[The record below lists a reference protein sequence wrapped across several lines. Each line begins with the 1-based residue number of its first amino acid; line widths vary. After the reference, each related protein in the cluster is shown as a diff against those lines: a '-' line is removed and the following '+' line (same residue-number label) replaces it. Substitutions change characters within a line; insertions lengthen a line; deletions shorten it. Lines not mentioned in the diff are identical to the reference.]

1 MAEVKKTPPRIADGF
16 PGERLTI
23 LPAEVIHRAR
33 ELPVCRDLCVT
44 HTGRFDRVRGHFV
57 DRPHGRPEY
66 VLIVC
71 LAGKGR
77 VKLASHSHH
86 LSRGHG
92 IVLPP
97 RLAHGYVADARDP
110 WSLFWFHFTGR
121 RAEDYVTALE
131 LDPAHPRFWVQDIE
145 QLGDAFEECFS
156 WVLGGYTDA
165 DLLGLST
172 SFSRLLGRCRTLQRS
187 ASLRLR
193 RTEDRVLRTLQF
205 MRQNLHRTLTL
216 KEIARH
222 ASLSVPHFGAMFRRQ
237 LNCPPLEMHIRLRMQ
252 RACELL
258 EGSDHN
264 VGEIGAALGYA
275 DPLYFSRIF
284 RQKIGKSPT
293 QYRQDKVSAVGGG
306 AEKSTKP

>member
-1 MAEVKKTPPRIADGF
+1 MTIKAARIADGF

-23 LPAEVIHRAR
+23 LPEAVVRRAR
-33 ELPVCRDLCVT
+33 DRPVCRDLCVT
-44 HTGRFDRVRGHFV
+44 HTGRFDRVQGHFV
-57 DRPHGRPEY
+57 DRPHGRPEH

-77 VKLASHSHH
+77 VKLESHSHH

-97 RLAHGYVADARDP
+97 RRAHAYIADARDP

-121 RAEDYVTALE
+121 KADDYVAALE

-156 WVLGGYTDA
+156 YVLGGYTNA

-187 ASLRLR
+187 ANLRLR
-193 RTEDRVLRTLQF
+193 QTEDRVLRALKY

-216 KEIARH
+216 EEFARH
-222 ASLSVPHFGAMFRRQ
+222 STLSVPHFGAMFRRQ
-237 LNCPPLEMHIRLRMQ
+237 VNCSPVEMHIRLRMQ

-258 EGSDHN
+258 ESSSLT

-275 DPLYFSRIF
+275 DPLYFSRAF
-284 RQKIGKSPT
+284 RQKIGQPPT
-293 QYRQDKVSAVGGG
+293 QYRRGQASPR
-306 AEKSTKP
+306 T